1 MKLTRRRLRLLI
13 REVLNEQGVLDQTLA
28 SLPEPPL
35 WLVQPGLALADD
47 AISYYAPDY
56 EGIAD
61 IRKKEFLLNPESALD
76 NIRNDKAVQREVD
89 AIVDAIDT
97 YADAAQV
104 GLTAAG
110 IGAIMTPAV
119 AASPA
124 LIAGG
129 AAAGGFGSSVKA
141 VTALAKG
148 DKATAGVALA
158 EFFADIA
165 IVASLEKMATDL
177 VFKTGIYDQLVKA
190 LASLVKDYEMR
201 HLVSAVTLVTGS
213 TATIQTLLI
222 SIGEAMEEMA
232 KKYESAQ
239 RDESDEKIS
248 VEETKEMARRLMN
261 LVPQIE
267 AQPHPLGPGEDI

>member
-1 MKLTRRRLRLLI
+1 MKIPRKQLKKLI
-13 REVLNEQGVLDQTLA
+13 KEVLNEQGVLDQALA
-28 SLPEPPL
+28 ALPEPFLP
-35 WLVQPGLALADD
+35 PGLAAAEL
-47 AISYYAPDY
+47 AISKLAPEY
-56 EGIAD
+56 QGIAD

-76 NIRNDKAVQREVD
+76 NIRNDKAVQKEVD

-110 IGAIMTPAV
+110 IGSIMTPAV
-119 AASPA
+119 AVYPV
-124 LIAGG
+124 LIGAG

-148 DKATAGVALA
+148 DKVTAGVALA

-165 IVASLEKMATDL
+165 IVTKLDKMATEL
-177 VFKTGIYDQLVKA
+177 AFKTGAYDQLVKA
-190 LASLVKDYEMR
+190 LATLVRDYEMR
-201 HLVSAVTLVTGS
+201 HLVSAATLLTVS

-232 KKYESAQ
+232 RKYDASSKGISTEATQEKARKIKALAQ
-239 RDESDEKIS
+239 SLSSKTKDEP
-248 VEETKEMARRLMN
+248 RR
-261 LVPQIE
+261 
-267 AQPHPLGPGEDI
+267 PGFAMKTLH